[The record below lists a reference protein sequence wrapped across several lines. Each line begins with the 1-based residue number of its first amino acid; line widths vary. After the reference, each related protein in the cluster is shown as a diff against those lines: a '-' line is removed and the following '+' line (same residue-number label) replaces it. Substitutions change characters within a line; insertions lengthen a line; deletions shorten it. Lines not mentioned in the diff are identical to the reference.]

1 VSNAHASIARAAA
14 ARFVGSRGTTY
25 FPRHHLLGGWIHHGI
40 WCEATQPALL
50 HGRYVE
56 MLSELTRPVKVLYT
70 LDASPHTMIART
82 DRRVPVRVAR
92 QRGTNVLLGR
102 VSLKL
107 CLNAVCC
114 ASPELL
120 LDKSNDYIVYAVDP
134 EESPRP
140 ASVPTSPRRASG
152 SQVFVGKGF
161 FSGGL
166 EEPGDGTSHVT
177 GPVRTEARHSSAFS
191 SDEEDAPGTDVLEI
205 VLRLKEASQRGREQY
220 QHRMRGMASAALVPS
235 PGAKAAEPSSSGSSS
250 PPVAAPVLASP
261 PPPNQAS
268 TQVLQVLQAMQ
279 AHQGSLTS
287 EQQTHLMGLL
297 GMVAGAMQSGAI
309 PTPNES
315 ATPPVHTTPKP
326 SQSESKSA
334 RAHRP
339 GLRDTRTELPR
350 ICYNCGTR
358 HATTWRIL
366 TLPAGVTIHH
376 PASERPPSD
385 AVPLTWTPQYGDQG
399 PIETH
404 SEARWQACNPCGLYF
419 AKYGVARPD
428 YVRNFVARP
437 GKDEKKRDTQA
448 KALPE
453 RPKRPKSATD
463 TPRSSLA
470 RTLSAVANRD
480 AKRLQQRRDENV
492 PPAQSPPPVPS
503 AGVPVPPHKSP
514 RQASRPSAFTS
525 PSAGFGISSA
535 MMNSSPNTVL
545 NTLMSET
552 EMDFEDRHAMTASP
566 RRHGLSKPLSS
577 PVRRSPR
584 KQPPGT
590 MADVNPY
597 ASAAR
602 SASSPMP
609 KKARTEAGRDV
620 LTSPTR
626 MLPPV
631 NPFMGLG
638 ILDEEADVLGGP
650 PSPSAGRTSRAKP
663 APKREVRTPSRLPSG
678 EAWQP
683 SMSSPTT
690 LGLNETLPLTLGEN
704 AQGMKELFADPAPWM
719 PVWDARQ
726 DAVPADAEA
735 PVPESTPRALTE
747 PPVRQPRPA
756 TVEDASSTPSG
767 SPAGSPE
774 EESLVDLI
782 EDPYGLLSA
791 CGLGVL
797 PGAVGEPGDAL
808 AVNSGTEPSGFSA
821 DAFNGIEL
829 HSAPAF
835 AQHLEAFTQSG
846 GLGVAAHMGGSREA
860 GVAALP
866 GPHVKSF
873 GHVAKPETAGT
884 DLEAFLDDPTVQ
896 AMLTNLNEVPSH
908 GPAPLLSSS

>member
-1 VSNAHASIARAAA
+1 
-14 ARFVGSRGTTY
+14 
-25 FPRHHLLGGWIHHGI
+25 
-40 WCEATQPALL
+40 
-50 HGRYVE
+50 
-56 MLSELTRPVKVLYT
+56 
-70 LDASPHTMIART
+70 MIARSE
-82 DRRVPVRVAR
+82 RRVPVRIAR
-92 QRGTNVLLGR
+92 QRGTNRMLGR

-120 LDKSNDYIVYAVDP
+120 LDKSKDYIVYAVDP

-140 ASVPTSPRRASG
+140 TSALTSPRRASG
-152 SQVFVGKGF
+152 AHVFVGKGF

-177 GPVRTEARHSSAFS
+177 GPVRTEVRNSSAFS
-191 SDEEDAPGTDVLEI
+191 SDEEDGQGTDVLEI
-205 VLRLKEASQRGREQY
+205 VLQLKEASQKGREQY
-220 QHRMRGMASAALVPS
+220 QNRMRGMASSTALAPS
-235 PGAKAAEPSSSGSSS
+235 PTPRPAESLSSTGSS
-250 PPVAAPVLASP
+250 PPPLMRPSLVSP
-261 PPPNQAS
+261 PATGHPRA
-268 TQVLQVLQAMQ
+268 QVLQVLQAMQ

-287 EQQTHLMGLL
+287 EQQAHLMGLL
-297 GMVAGAMQSGAI
+297 GMVAGAMQSGTI
-309 PTPNES
+309 PTP
-315 ATPPVHTTPKP
+315 
-326 SQSESKSA
+326 SEADTSPAQASSKSA
-334 RAHRP
+334 QPNDKAVRAHRP

-437 GKDEKKRDTQA
+437 GKEDKKRDTQA
-448 KALPE
+448 KAVVPD
-453 RPKRPKSATD
+453 RPKRAKNAVD
-463 TPRSSLA
+463 TPRSSLS

-480 AKRLQQRRDENV
+480 AERLQQRRDENV
-492 PPAQSPPPVPS
+492 PPSRSPPPPARPLS
-503 AGVPVPPHKSP
+503 CKSP
-514 RQASRPSAFTS
+514 RRMSRPSAFTS

-545 NTLMSET
+545 NTLMSEAD
-552 EMDFEDRHAMTASP
+552 MDFEERQTIAASP
-566 RRHGLSKPLSS
+566 RRPSLLSKPLSS

-590 MADVNPY
+590 VADVNPY
-597 ASAAR
+597 ATAAR

-609 KKARTEAGRDV
+609 KKARVDAGIGRDA

-626 MLPPV
+626 RLQPA

-638 ILDEEADVLGGP
+638 MLDEEADVLGGP

-663 APKREVRTPSRLPSG
+663 APKREVRTPSRMPGG

-683 SMSSPTT
+683 SMPTSAV
-690 LGLNETLPLTLGEN
+690 LGLDEALPLSLGDN
-704 AQGMKELFADPAPWM
+704 PPAMKELFADSAPWM
-719 PVWDARQ
+719 AVWDARQ
-726 DAVPADAEA
+726 DAPPASAHAHDHASAQPPAETTA
-735 PVPESTPRALTE
+735 ATTSQALTE

-767 SPAGSPE
+767 SPVGSP

-808 AVNSGTEPSGFSA
+808 AVSDRTGMSGFSA

-829 HSAPAF
+829 HGAPAF

-846 GLGVAAHMGGSREA
+846 GLGVAAHVGGAREA
-860 GVAALP
+860 GMAALP

-873 GHVAKPETAGT
+873 GHVAKPPETAGT

-896 AMLTNLNEVPSH
+896 AMLTNLNEAPSH
-908 GPAPLLSSS
+908 GGTPLLTS

>member
-1 VSNAHASIARAAA
+1 
-14 ARFVGSRGTTY
+14 
-25 FPRHHLLGGWIHHGI
+25 
-40 WCEATQPALL
+40 
-50 HGRYVE
+50 
-56 MLSELTRPVKVLYT
+56 
-70 LDASPHTMIART
+70 MIART
-82 DRRVPVRVAR
+82 ERRVPVRIAR

-102 VSLKL
+102 VSLKF

-120 LDKSNDYIVYAVDP
+120 LDKSTDYIVYAVDP

-140 ASVPTSPRRASG
+140 TSALASPRRSTG

-177 GPVRTEARHSSAFS
+177 GHVRTEARNSSAFS
-191 SDEEDAPGTDVLEI
+191 SDEEEASGTDVLEI

-220 QHRMRGMASAALVPS
+220 QHRMRGMASTGRAPS
-235 PGAKAAEPSSSGSSS
+235 PGGVPKGAEPSSSSRSSS
-250 PPVAAPVLASP
+250 PPVAAPVVASP
-261 PPPNQAS
+261 PPSSSQAS
-268 TQVLQVLQAMQ
+268 AQVLQVLQAMQ

-287 EQQTHLMGLL
+287 EQQTHLLGLL

-309 PTPNES
+309 PTPHES
-315 ATPPVHTTPKP
+315 ATPPAHVTPKP

-366 TLPAGVTIHH
+366 TLPAGVTVHH

-437 GKDEKKRDTQA
+437 NKEEKKRDTQA

-453 RPKRPKSATD
+453 RPKRAKNAVD

-480 AKRLQQRRDENV
+480 AERLQQRRDENV
-492 PPAQSPPPVPS
+492 PPTQSPPPALRS
-503 AGVPVPPHKSP
+503 GVPLAASYKSP
-514 RQASRPSAFTS
+514 RRMARPSAFTS

-535 MMNSSPNTVL
+535 VMNSSPNTVL
-545 NTLMSET
+545 NTLMSEAD
-552 EMDFEDRHAMTASP
+552 MDLEERQAMTASP
-566 RRHGLSKPLSS
+566 RRHSLPKVLSS

-590 MADVNPY
+590 VADVNPY

-609 KKARTEAGRDV
+609 KKARIERGRDA
-620 LTSPTR
+620 LTSPAR

-638 ILDEEADVLGGP
+638 MMDEEADMLGGP

-663 APKREVRTPSRLPSG
+663 APKREARTPSRLPTG
-678 EAWQP
+678 EAWQASVP
-683 SMSSPTT
+683 SPTT
-690 LGLNETLPLTLGEN
+690 LGLDEALPLSLSES
-704 AQGMKELFADPAPWM
+704 APGMKELFADPAPWM
-719 PVWDARQ
+719 AVWEAQQ
-726 DAVPADAEA
+726 DAPPAASTDAAVPEA
-735 PVPESTPRALTE
+735 PAPEATSQALTE
-747 PPVRQPRPA
+747 PPMRRPRPA

-767 SPAGSPE
+767 SPVGSPE

-797 PGAVGEPGDAL
+797 PGAVNESGDTL
-808 AVNSGTEPSGFSA
+808 AVSERTGSNNFSA

-829 HSAPAF
+829 HGAPAF

-846 GLGVAAHMGGSREA
+846 GLGVAAHMGAPREA
-860 GVAALP
+860 DVAALP

-873 GHVAKPETAGT
+873 GHAAKPADTAGT

-908 GPAPLLSSS
+908 GSAPLLTS

>member
-1 VSNAHASIARAAA
+1 
-14 ARFVGSRGTTY
+14 
-25 FPRHHLLGGWIHHGI
+25 
-40 WCEATQPALL
+40 
-50 HGRYVE
+50 
-56 MLSELTRPVKVLYT
+56 
-70 LDASPHTMIART
+70 MIART
-82 DRRVPVRVAR
+82 ERRVPVRIAR
-92 QRGTNVLLGR
+92 QRGTDVLLGR

-140 ASVPTSPRRASG
+140 VSVLASPRRAPG
-152 SQVFVGKGF
+152 AQVFVGKGF

-177 GPVRTEARHSSAFS
+177 GPVRTEARNSSAFS
-191 SDEEDAPGTDVLEI
+191 SDEEDVPGTDVLEI

-220 QHRMRGMASAALVPS
+220 QHRMRGMASTALVPS
-235 PGAKAAEPSSSGSSS
+235 PGGASKAAEPSSTESS
-250 PPVAAPVLASP
+250 PPVAAPALASSP
-261 PPPNQAS
+261 SPSNQAGA
-268 TQVLQVLQAMQ
+268 QVLQVLQAMQ

-287 EQQTHLMGLL
+287 EQQAHLMGLL
-297 GMVAGAMQSGAI
+297 GMVAEAMQSGVI
-309 PTPNES
+309 PTPSET
-315 ATPPVHTTPKP
+315 ATPPAHATPKP
-326 SQSESKSA
+326 SQNESKSA
-334 RAHRP
+334 RAQRP

-453 RPKRPKSATD
+453 RPKRPKSTTD

-480 AKRLQQRRDENV
+480 AERLQQRRDENV
-492 PPAQSPPPVPS
+492 PPARSPPPALR
-503 AGVPVPPHKSP
+503 AGVSPAAHYKSP
-514 RQASRPSAFTS
+514 RRTSRPSAFTS
-525 PSAGFGISSA
+525 PSAGFGIPSA

-545 NTLMSET
+545 NTLMNEAD
-552 EMDFEDRHAMTASP
+552 MDFDDQQAMAASP
-566 RRHGLSKPLSS
+566 RCHGHPKPMSS

-590 MADVNPY
+590 VADVNPY
-597 ASAAR
+597 ASTAH

-609 KKARTEAGRDV
+609 KKARTEARRDA
-620 LTSPTR
+620 LTSPAR

-638 ILDEEADVLGGP
+638 MLDEEADMLGGP

-663 APKREVRTPSRLPSG
+663 APKREVRTPSRLPNG

-683 SMSSPTT
+683 SVPSPTT
-690 LGLNETLPLTLGEN
+690 LGLGEALPLTLGESGP
-704 AQGMKELFADPAPWM
+704 GMKELFADPAPWM
-719 PVWDARQ
+719 AVWDARE
-726 DAVPADAEA
+726 DAPPAASAEA
-735 PVPESTPRALTE
+735 PGPDSHTREPASRALTE
-747 PPVRQPRPA
+747 PPARQPRPT

-767 SPAGSPE
+767 SPAGSPPE

-797 PGAVGEPGDAL
+797 PGTVGESGDAL
-808 AVNSGTEPSGFSA
+808 TVSDGTGPSGFSA

-829 HSAPAF
+829 HGAPAF

-846 GLGVAAHMGGSREA
+846 GLGVAAHMGAPREA

-866 GPHVKSF
+866 GPHVQSF
-873 GHVAKPETAGT
+873 GHVSKPTETAGT

-908 GPAPLLSSS
+908 GPTPLLTS